1 MALKR
6 EFLKTVVEGITDEQL
21 DKIMAEVGKTETAHN
36 NTIAAKDAD
45 IAAKTTTINTLN
57 AQLQVRDA
65 DIEKLK
71 QDKGA
76 DAELQKKLDE
86 LQSKY
91 DSETKALNEQLT
103 SQAQQHETERL
114 FAGIEFTSDYAKQ
127 GAMAAFKE
135 KKYRW
140 DGKTFEGAE
149 AFIDTLKKDAKAV
162 VQPEPQSDEGN
173 GSGND
178 DSQQQEPKPNF
189 AKGAS
194 GNGQS
199 GSKPIFDFSSGF
211 NFLRKPPE
219 AK

>member
-1 MALKR
+1 MAIKR
-6 EFLKTVVEGITDEQL
+6 DFLKTVVEGITDEQL

-57 AQLQVRDA
+57 AQLQTRDA
-65 DIEKLK
+65 DIEKLR
-71 QDKGA
+71 QEKGA
-76 DAELQKKLDE
+76 DADLQKKLDE

-91 DSETKALNEQLT
+91 DTETKTLNEQLT
-103 SQAQQHETERL
+103 AQAQQFETERL

-162 VQPEPQSDEGN
+162 VQPEPSPDEGN
-173 GSGND
+173 GGDNGG
-178 DSQQQEPKPNF
+178 SQQQQQKPKPNF
-189 AKGAS
+189 SQGTGS
-194 GNGQS
+194 GT
-199 GSKPIFDFSSGF
+199 GSNTPTFDFSGY
-211 NFLRKPPE
+211 NFLRNPPE
-219 AK
+219 SK